1 MNNSTN
7 ILVYRVYIM
16 QYVSNLHLNVM
27 VYFKSFFKILVVG
40 NLQTIL
46 GVYFKLF
53 LIWYK
58 CVI

>member
-7 ILVYRVYIM
+7 ILVYRGYIM

>member
-1 MNNSTN
+1 
-7 ILVYRVYIM
+7 M